1 MEYIIIALIL
11 LISLLSYFKIA
22 IKFNIIDK
30 PNERSAHTIPT
41 LRGGG
46 IIFWIAFLLIFVQ
59 TFPENTYLFIAI
71 TLVSAVSFIDDISP
85 LTNRIRLSTHFIAIA
100 IVFASL
106 QIFSNFPIWAIL
118 IAFVIFVGIINAYN
132 FMDGING
139 ITGCYTIVVCSS
151 FLYINLYVVQFSQIK
166 LIVYPLIASAVFLIF
181 NFRKKAKCFAG
192 DIGSISIAFWMVYLM
207 LQLMLKTHS
216 VVWLLL
222 LLVYA
227 ADTICTIL
235 HRLYLKQNIF
245 KAHRHHYYQLLC
257 NNLKYDHRLVSLLYA
272 SLQIFVSVIIIYFYQ
287 NNFELVFYLFLS
299 IAFAS
304 LYATKFIILKKH
316 NIQIP

>member
-1 MEYIIIALIL
+1 M
-11 LISLLSYFKIA
+11 
-22 IKFNIIDK
+22 
-30 PNERSAHTIPT
+30 
-41 LRGGG
+41 
-46 IIFWIAFLLIFVQ
+46 
-59 TFPENTYLFIAI
+59 
-71 TLVSAVSFIDDISP
+71 
-85 LTNRIRLSTHFIAIA
+85 
-100 IVFASL
+100 
-106 QIFSNFPIWAIL
+106 
-118 IAFVIFVGIINAYN
+118 
-132 FMDGING
+132 
-139 ITGCYTIVVCSS
+139 
-151 FLYINLYVVQFSQIK
+151 
-166 LIVYPLIASAVFLIF
+166 FLIF

-207 LQLMLKTHS
+207 LQLMLKTQS

-245 KAHRHHYYQLLC
+245 KAHRYHYYQLLC

-272 SLQIFVSVIIIYFYQ
+272 SLQIFVSVIVIYFYQ

-304 LYATKFIILKKH
+304 LYATKFIILKKY
-316 NIQIP
+316 NI

>member
-272 SLQIFVSVIIIYFYQ
+272 SLQIFVSVIVIYFYQ
-287 NNFELVFYLFLS
+287 NNFELIFYLFLS
-299 IAFAS
+299 IAFAP

-316 NIQIP
+316 KIQIP